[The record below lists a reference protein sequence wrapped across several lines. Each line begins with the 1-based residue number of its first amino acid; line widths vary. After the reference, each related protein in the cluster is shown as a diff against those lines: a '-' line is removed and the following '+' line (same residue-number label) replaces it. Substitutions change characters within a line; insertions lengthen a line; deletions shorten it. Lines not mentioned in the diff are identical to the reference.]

1 MAVDERISLLRSRMQ
16 SIFKSG
22 DFSLDYNCK
31 TADKNIIPLSDPL
44 SHVLPW
50 GGLPRGVIVESTI
63 APLLAI
69 LFIAQVSGSGGRVG
83 VVVGQILTMR
93 VCWDTEVAMSGFLL
107 FPSKNAPHYV
117 LLQPLHTDA
126 IL

>member
-50 GGLPRGVIVESTI
+50 GGLPRG
-63 APLLAI
+63 
-69 LFIAQVSGSGGRVG
+69 
-83 VVVGQILTMR
+83 
-93 VCWDTEVAMSGFLL
+93 
-107 FPSKNAPHYV
+107 
-117 LLQPLHTDA
+117 
-126 IL
+126 